1 MILEVA
7 VDNIAALALYKRSGF
22 IEAARRAGYYRRS
35 NGTADAIVMRRNL
48 AQGSA

>member
-22 IEAARRAGYYRRS
+22 IEAARRVGYYRRS
-35 NGTADAIVMRRNL
+35 NGTVDAIVMRRNL